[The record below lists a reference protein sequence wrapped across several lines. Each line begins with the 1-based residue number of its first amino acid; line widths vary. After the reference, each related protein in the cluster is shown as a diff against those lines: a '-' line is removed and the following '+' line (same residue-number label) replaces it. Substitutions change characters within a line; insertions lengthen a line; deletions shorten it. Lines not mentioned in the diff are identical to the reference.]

1 MAANPELIKF
11 EEEVKKLRTM
21 QKQIQELAKQREVL
35 GTQKNENELVRR
47 ELDVIAAQP
56 EGEKDQVFKLVG
68 PVMIKQDLADARDT
82 IAKRLE
88 YIGKEIDSR
97 QEQIKDLQQKA
108 MQQQAI
114 IQAMQAKLMAPPQQQ
129 QQQQQQRH

>member
-1 MAANPELIKF
+1 MATAANPELVKF

-21 QKQIQELAKQREVL
+21 QKQIQELIKQREVL

-47 ELDVIAAQP
+47 ELDVIEAQP

-68 PVMIKQDLADARDT
+68 PVMIKQDLADARET

-88 YIGKEIDSR
+88 YISKEIDSR
-97 QEQIKDLQQKA
+97 QAQIKDLQQKSA
-108 MQQQAI
+108 QQQAV
-114 IQAMQAKLMAPPQQQ
+114 IQAMQAKLMAPSAPQ
-129 QQQQQQRH
+129 H

>member
-1 MAANPELIKF
+1 MATPVNPELAKF
-11 EEEVKKLRTM
+11 EEEVKKLRAI
-21 QKQIQELAKQREVL
+21 QKQIQELVKQREVL

-47 ELDVIAAQP
+47 ELDVIEAQP

-88 YIGKEIDSR
+88 YINKEIESR
-97 QEQIKDLQQKA
+97 QAQIKDLQQKA
-108 MQQQAI
+108 VQQQTI
-114 IQAMQAKLMAPPQQQ
+114 IQQMQAKLAGPVP
-129 QQQQQQRH
+129 H

>member
-1 MAANPELIKF
+1 MATAANPELVKF

-21 QKQIQELAKQREVL
+21 QKQIQELIKQREVL

-47 ELDVIAAQP
+47 ELDVIEAQP

-68 PVMIKQDLADARDT
+68 PVMIKQDPADARET

-88 YIGKEIDSR
+88 YISKEIDSR
-97 QEQIKDLQQKA
+97 QAQIKDLQQKSA
-108 MQQQAI
+108 QQQAV
-114 IQAMQAKLMAPPQQQ
+114 IQAMQAKLMAPSAPQ
-129 QQQQQQRH
+129 H